1 MPNLKDIRIRI
12 NSVKTTRQVTSAMK
26 MVSAAK
32 FKKAQDDISYIRPY
46 VDRLAGMIYKL
57 SGSLEEGFE
66 LEWSEV
72 REPNKVLIVPVS
84 SNRGLCGGFNA
95 NVIKEVEKLCKK
107 DFKMQNMKGNVDIIA
122 IGKQVQKILKSRG
135 YNVVKDYNDLYSDTS
150 FEEVINVAQEM
161 MEGFVS
167 KKYDKV
173 VLVYNE
179 YKNAAVQFI
188 RAEQFL
194 PMALPTE
201 EENTATNAT
210 DYIIEPDV
218 PTFIKRVIPDALK
231 TMFYRVILESLASE
245 HGARMTSM
253 HKATDNATDMLS
265 ELQLQYNKARQGAI
279 TTEILEIVGGA
290 EALQK

>member
-1 MPNLKDIRIRI
+1 MPSLKDIRIRI

-46 VDRLAGMIYKL
+46 VDRLAGIIFKL
-57 SGSLEEGFE
+57 SGSLEEDFE
-66 LEWSEV
+66 LEWSEE
-72 REPNKVLIVPVS
+72 REPQKILIVPVS
-84 SNRGLCGGFNA
+84 SNRGLCGAFNA
-95 NVIKEVEKLCKK
+95 NVIKEVEKLCKV
-107 DFKMQNMKGNVDIIA
+107 DFKVQNALGNVDIFA
-122 IGKQVQKILKSRG
+122 IGKQAQKILKLHDL
-135 YNVVKDYNDLYSDTS
+135 NVTKDYNDIYTETS
-150 FEEVINVAQEM
+150 FEKVTVVATELMDAFRNKQ
-161 MEGFVS
+161 
-167 KKYDKV
+167 YDRV

-179 YKNAAVQFI
+179 YKNAAVQII
-188 RAEQFL
+188 RSEQFL
-194 PMALPTE
+194 PMALPNAE
-201 EENTATNAT
+201 EAAALPT

-218 PTFIKRVIPDALK
+218 PTFIKTVIPDALK

-253 HKATDNATDMLS
+253 HKATDNATEMLS

-290 EALQK
+290 EALKK

>member
-46 VDRLAGMIYKL
+46 VDHLAKIIYKL
-57 SGSLEEGFE
+57 TGILEEGIE
-66 LEWSEV
+66 LEWTEE
-72 REPNKVLIVPVS
+72 REPDRILIVPIS
-84 SNRGLCGGFNA
+84 SNRGLCGAFNS
-95 NVIKEVEKLCKK
+95 NVIKEVEKLCKV
-107 DFKMQNMKGNVDIIA
+107 DFKLQNALGNVDIIP
-122 IGKQVQKILKSRG
+122 IGKQAQKILKSRG
-135 YNVVKDYNDLYSDTS
+135 YNVTNDFNDVYTDFSYDKVIEIGEVLMES
-150 FEEVINVAQEM
+150 FH
-161 MEGFVS
+161 S
-167 KKYDKV
+167 KQYDKV

-179 YKNAAVQFI
+179 YKNAAVQII
-188 RAEQFL
+188 RSSQFL
-194 PMALPTE
+194 PMELPE
-201 EENTATNAT
+201 CDKAESCSK
-210 DYIIEPDV
+210 DFIIEPDV
-218 PTFIKRVIPDALK
+218 PTFITKVIPDALK

-290 EALQK
+290 EALKK

>member
-1 MPNLKDIRIRI
+1 MPSLKDIRIRI

-46 VDRLAGMIYKL
+46 VDRLAGIIFKL

-66 LEWSEV
+66 LDWSEV
-72 REPNKVLIVPVS
+72 REPNKILIVPVS
-84 SNRGLCGGFNA
+84 SNRGLCGAFNA
-95 NVIKEVEKLCKK
+95 NVIKEVEKLCKVN
-107 DFKMQNMKGNVDIIA
+107 FKQQNDAGNVDIFA
-122 IGKQVQKILKSRG
+122 VGKQAQKILKLRG
-135 YNVVKDYNDLYSDTS
+135 LNVTKDFNDVYSETS
-150 FEEVINVAQEM
+150 FENVIEIAAEL
-161 MEGFVS
+161 MEAFRS
-167 KKYDKV
+167 KTYDKV

-179 YKNAAVQFI
+179 YKNAAVQII
-188 RAEQFL
+188 RSEQFL
-194 PMALPTE
+194 PMELPSAE
-201 EENTATNAT
+201 EASIIPT

-218 PTFIKRVIPDALK
+218 TTFIKTVIPDALK

-253 HKATDNATDMLS
+253 HKATDNATEMLG

>member
-1 MPNLKDIRIRI
+1 MPSLKDIRIRI

-46 VDRLAGMIYKL
+46 VDRLAGIIYKL
-57 SGSLEEGFE
+57 SGSLDENFE

-72 REPNKVLIVPVS
+72 REPNKILIVPIS
-84 SNRGLCGGFNA
+84 SNRGLCGAFNA
-95 NVIKEVEKLCKK
+95 NVIKEVEKLCKVT
-107 DFKMQNMKGNVDIIA
+107 FKIQNALDNVDILA
-122 IGKQVQKILKSRG
+122 IGKQAQKILKSHG
-135 YNVVKDYNDLYSDTS
+135 FNVVGDHNDLYSDVT
-150 FEEVINVAQEM
+150 FENVTEIAQEL
-161 MEGFVS
+161 MEGFRT

-179 YKNAAVQFI
+179 YKNAAVQI
-188 RAEQFL
+188 MRAEQFL
-194 PMALPTE
+194 PMELPSGDDAQTM
-201 EENTATNAT
+201 AT
-210 DYIIEPDV
+210 DYIIEPDI
-218 PTFIKRVIPDALK
+218 PTFIKQVIPDALK

-253 HKATDNATDMLS
+253 HKATDNATEMLS

>member
-1 MPNLKDIRIRI
+1 MPSLKDIRIRI

-46 VDRLAGMIYKL
+46 VDRLANIIREL
-57 SGSLEEGFE
+57 SEALEEDFH
-66 LEWSEV
+66 LEWAEV
-72 REPNKVLIVPVS
+72 REPNKILIVPIS
-84 SNRGLCGGFNA
+84 SNRGLCGAFNT
-95 NVIKEVEKLCKK
+95 NVIKEVEKLCKV
-107 DFKMQNMKGNVDIIA
+107 DFKLQNALGNVDIQP
-122 IGKQVQKILKSRG
+122 IGKQAHKILKSRG
-135 YNVVKDYNDLYSDTS
+135 YNIVKNFD
-150 FEEVINVAQEM
+150 EVYIDFSYEKVIAIAHELM
-161 MEGFVS
+161 DAFRM

-179 YKNAAVQFI
+179 YKNAAVQII
-188 RAEQFL
+188 RSSQFL
-194 PMALPTE
+194 PMELPE
-201 EENTATNAT
+201 CEDIPQCNK
-210 DYIIEPDV
+210 DFIIEPDI
-218 PTFIKRVIPDALK
+218 PTFITRVIPDALK
-231 TMFYRVILESLASE
+231 TMFYRVLLESLASE

-253 HKATDNATDMLS
+253 HKATDNATEMLG

>member
-1 MPNLKDIRIRI
+1 
-12 NSVKTTRQVTSAMK
+12 MK

-46 VDRLAGMIYKL
+46 VERLAGIIYRL
-57 SGSLEEGFE
+57 SGSLEEDFE
-66 LEWSEV
+66 LEWSEE
-72 REPNKVLIVPVS
+72 REANKILIVPVS
-84 SNRGLCGGFNA
+84 SNRGLCGAFNA
-95 NVIKEVEKLCKK
+95 NVIKEVERLCKV
-107 DFKMQNMKGNVDIIA
+107 DFKSQSTINNVDILA
-122 IGKQVQKILKSRG
+122 IGKQAQKLLKSHG
-135 YNVVKDYNDLYSDTS
+135 YNVVGDHNDLYSHIN
-150 FEEVINVAQEM
+150 FENVSAIAKELM
-161 MEGFVS
+161 DAFSS

-179 YKNAAVQFI
+179 YKNAAVQI
-188 RAEQFL
+188 LRSEQFL
-194 PMALPTE
+194 PMELPKCDGKDDC
-201 EENTATNAT
+201 NH

-218 PTFIKRVIPDALK
+218 PTFIKTVIPDALK

-253 HKATDNATDMLS
+253 HKATDNATEMLS

-290 EALQK
+290 VALQK

>member
-1 MPNLKDIRIRI
+1 MPSLKDIRIRI

-46 VDRLAGMIYKL
+46 VDRLAGIIYKL
-57 SGSLEEGFE
+57 SGSLEEDFQ
-66 LEWSEV
+66 LDWSEV
-72 REPNKVLIVPVS
+72 REPEKILLVPVS
-84 SNRGLCGGFNA
+84 SNRGLCGAFNA
-95 NVIKEVEKLCKK
+95 NVIKEVEKLCRTE
-107 DFKMQNMKGNVDIIA
+107 FKLQNGLGNVDILA
-122 IGKQVQKILKSRG
+122 IGKQAQKILKSHG
-135 YNVVKDYNDLYSDTS
+135 YNVVKDHNEVYTDTN
-150 FEEVINVAQEM
+150 FEKVVDIAAEIMQDFLN
-161 MEGFVS
+161 

-179 YKNAAVQFI
+179 YKNAAVQII
-188 RAEQFL
+188 RSEQFL
-194 PMALPTE
+194 PMRLPTE
-201 EENTATNAT
+201 AEKAPIMSI

-218 PTFIKRVIPDALK
+218 ETFIKTVIPDTLK

-253 HKATDNATDMLS
+253 HKATDNATEMLS

-290 EALQK
+290 EALKK

>member
-1 MPNLKDIRIRI
+1 MPSLKDIRIRI

-46 VDRLAGMIYKL
+46 VQRLADILYKL
-57 SGSLEEGFE
+57 TGALEENFQ
-66 LEWSEV
+66 LEWSEE
-72 REPNKVLIVPVS
+72 REPEKILIVPVS
-84 SNRGLCGGFNA
+84 SNRGLCGAFNA
-95 NVIKEVEKLCKK
+95 NVIKEVEKLCRF
-107 DFKMQNMKGNVDIIA
+107 DFKLQNALGNVDIIA
-122 IGKQVQKILKSRG
+122 IGKQAQKILKQRG
-135 YNVVKDYNDLYSDTS
+135 YNVVKDFNDVYTDFS
-150 FEEVINVAQEM
+150 FEKVTDIAGEM
-161 MEGFVS
+161 MEAFRL
-167 KKYDKV
+167 KQYDKI

-179 YKNAAVQFI
+179 YKNAAVQII
-188 RAEQFL
+188 RSSQFL
-194 PMALPTE
+194 PMELPDC
-201 EENTATNAT
+201 ENVPSCNM
-210 DYIIEPDV
+210 DFIIEPDV
-218 PTFIKRVIPDALK
+218 PTFITKVIPDALK

-290 EALQK
+290 EALKK

>member
-1 MPNLKDIRIRI
+1 
-12 NSVKTTRQVTSAMK
+12 MK

-46 VDRLAGMIYKL
+46 VERLAGIIYKL

-66 LEWSEV
+66 LEWAKV
-72 REPNKVLIVPVS
+72 REPNKILIVPVS
-84 SNRGLCGGFNA
+84 SNRGLCGAFNA
-95 NVIKEVEKLCKK
+95 NVIKEVEKLCKV
-107 DFKMQNMKGNVDIIA
+107 DFKLQNALDNVDILA
-122 IGKQVQKILKSRG
+122 IGKQAQKILKSRG
-135 YNVVKDYNDLYSDTS
+135 YNVVKDHNELYTDLTFEKVTDLAGELMES
-150 FEEVINVAQEM
+150 FKAQQ
-161 MEGFVS
+161 
-167 KKYDKV
+167 YDKI

-179 YKNAAVQFI
+179 YKNAAVQII

-194 PMALPTE
+194 PMELPSAE
-201 EENTATNAT
+201 DNTAYNAT

-218 PTFIKRVIPDALK
+218 PTFIKQVIPDALK

-253 HKATDNATDMLS
+253 HKATDNATEMLS

>member
-46 VDRLAGMIYKL
+46 VERLAGIIFKL
-57 SGSLEEGFE
+57 SGSLDESFE
-66 LEWSEV
+66 LEWSQE
-72 REPNKVLIVPVS
+72 REAEKILIVPVS
-84 SNRGLCGGFNA
+84 SNRGLCGAFNA
-95 NVIKEVEKLCKK
+95 NVIKEVERLCKV
-107 DFKMQNMKGNVDIIA
+107 DFKLQNALGNVDVIA
-122 IGKQVQKILKSRG
+122 IGKQAQKILKAHG
-135 YNVVKDYNDLYSDTS
+135 YNVVRDYNDLYSDMS
-150 FEEVINVAQEM
+150 FDNVITIAEELMDSFKAKQ
-161 MEGFVS
+161 
-167 KKYDKV
+167 YDRV

-179 YKNAAVQFI
+179 YKNAAVQI
-188 RAEQFL
+188 MRAEQFL
-194 PMALPTE
+194 PLELPKCADGE
-201 EENTATNAT
+201 RGCDT
-210 DYIIEPDV
+210 DYIIEPDI
-218 PTFIKRVIPDALK
+218 PTFIKQVIPDALK

-253 HKATDNATDMLS
+253 HKATDNATEMLDD
-265 ELQLQYNKARQGAI
+265 LQLVYNKARQGAI

>member
-1 MPNLKDIRIRI
+1 MPSLKDIRIRI

-46 VDRLAGMIYKL
+46 VDRLAGIIYKL
-57 SGSLEEGFE
+57 SGSLDEDFE
-66 LEWSEV
+66 LEWSQV
-72 REPNKVLIVPVS
+72 REPNKILIVPIS
-84 SNRGLCGGFNA
+84 SNRGLCGAFNA
-95 NVIKEVEKLCKK
+95 NVIKEVERLCKV
-107 DFKMQNMKGNVDIIA
+107 DFKLQNALNNVDILA
-122 IGKQVQKILKSRG
+122 IGKQAQKLLNSHG
-135 YNVVKDYNDLYSDTS
+135 YNVVKDHNELYSHVN
-150 FEEVINVAQEM
+150 FENVSEIASEL
-161 MEGFVS
+161 MEAFRS
-167 KKYDKV
+167 RKYDKV

-179 YKNAAVQFI
+179 YKNAAVQI
-188 RAEQFL
+188 MRAEQFL
-194 PMALPTE
+194 PMELPSGE
-201 EENTATNAT
+201 DAKAMVT

-218 PTFIKRVIPDALK
+218 PTFIKTVIPDALK
-231 TMFYRVILESLASE
+231 TMFYRVMLESLASE

-253 HKATDNATDMLS
+253 HKATDNATEMLS

>member
-46 VDRLAGMIYKL
+46 VDRLAGILYKL
-57 SGSLEEGFE
+57 SSALEEGFE

-72 REPNKVLIVPVS
+72 REPNKVLIVPIS
-84 SNRGLCGGFNA
+84 SNRGLCGAFNA
-95 NVIKEVEKLCKK
+95 NVIKETERLCKV
-107 DFKMQNMKGNVDIIA
+107 DFKLQNALGNVDIFT
-122 IGKQVQKILKSRG
+122 IGKQAQKLLKSHG
-135 YNVVKDYNDLYSDTS
+135 YNVVKDFNDLYS
-150 FEEVINVAQEM
+150 EVTFDNVVGIAHEI
-161 MEGFVS
+161 MEAFRT

-179 YKNAAVQFI
+179 YKNAAVQI
-188 RAEQFL
+188 MRSEQFL
-194 PMALPTE
+194 PMELPSAE
-201 EENTATNAT
+201 ETGVMAA

-218 PTFIKRVIPDALK
+218 PTFIKTVIPDALK

-253 HKATDNATDMLS
+253 HKATDNATEMLS

>member
-1 MPNLKDIRIRI
+1 MPSLKDIRIRI

-46 VDRLAGMIYKL
+46 VDRLAGIIYKL
-57 SGSLEEGFE
+57 TGALEEGFR
-66 LEWSEV
+66 LDWSEE
-72 REPNKVLIVPVS
+72 REPEKILIVPVS
-84 SNRGLCGGFNA
+84 SNRGLCGAFNA
-95 NVIKEVEKLCKK
+95 NVIKEVEKLCRI
-107 DFKMQNMKGNVDIIA
+107 DFKLQNALDNVDILA
-122 IGKQVQKILKSRG
+122 IGKQAQKILKQRG
-135 YNVVKDYNDLYSDTS
+135 YNVTKDHNELYTHLT
-150 FEEVINVAQEM
+150 FEKVTDVAHEL
-161 MEGFVS
+161 MEAFLARQ
-167 KKYDKV
+167 YDRI

-179 YKNAAVQFI
+179 YKNAAVQTI

-194 PMALPTE
+194 PMELPAGNHSHQSTV
-201 EENTATNAT
+201 

-218 PTFIKRVIPDALK
+218 PTFITQVIPDALK

-290 EALQK
+290 EALKK